1 VFTFI
6 ITPNVFASSQV
17 YYYGI
22 DSDNEEEIIKTLG
35 DNNEFDNESNNNG
48 S

>member
-22 DSDNEEEIIKTLG
+22 DSDNEEKNIKTSG
-35 DNNEFDNESNNNG
+35 DNNELDKESSNNG